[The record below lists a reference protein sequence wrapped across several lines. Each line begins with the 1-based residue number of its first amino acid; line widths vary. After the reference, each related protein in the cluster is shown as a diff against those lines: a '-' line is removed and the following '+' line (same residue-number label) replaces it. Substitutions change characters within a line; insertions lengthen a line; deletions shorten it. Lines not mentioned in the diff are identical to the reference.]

1 MKRARAVLSL
11 PVLSLPVLVW
21 QAVRVRRTMPQ
32 LPEAL
37 GLDGEVAGSGT
48 TRRIALLG
56 ESTAAGVGV
65 GSNEHGL
72 AGNIATN
79 LAAATG
85 TRVEWNVAA
94 RTGTTARSATGEL
107 LPGLV
112 RRCPA
117 LDAVVVVLGVNDL
130 VRGRSLRSWARD
142 VRALLSALR
151 EQLGPDSAVVVSG
164 LPPFEQFP
172 SLTRPL
178 RTVLARRAKSLNS
191 VLVRVCDEAG
201 AHFVLLDTELD
212 EPFFCSDRFHPS
224 GRGYAIWAGALTEP
238 LAAPVRAG

>member
-1 MKRARAVLSL
+1 MSGVRTAAVL
-11 PVLSLPVLVW
+11 PVLLW

-37 GLDGEVAGSGT
+37 GLDGEVAGDGT

-72 AGNIATN
+72 AGHVATN
-79 LAAATG
+79 AAAAGST
-85 TRVEWNVAA
+85 VHWNVVA
-94 RTGTTARSATGEL
+94 RTGTTARSAREEL
-107 LPGLV
+107 LPALAQ
-112 RRCPA
+112 CEQ
-117 LDAVVVVLGVNDL
+117 LDAVIVVLGVNDL

-142 VRALLSALR
+142 TRALLSGVR
-151 EQLGPDSAVVVSG
+151 EQVGPEATVVVSG

-172 SLTRPL
+172 SLARPL
-178 RTVLARRAKSLNS
+178 KTFLARRAQSLNQ
-191 VLVRVCDEAG
+191 VLDQVTAEAG

-224 GRGYAIWAGALTEP
+224 GRGYAIWASALAEP
-238 LAAPVRAG
+238 IAASVRAGSGRS